1 MRTQH
6 CLLLASNAK
15 KAGGVR
21 SLGHP
26 GPVHHP
32 RQEGNRRAPGSPS
45 TQRLSLLPSLVLFSG
60 RTELMLMATRELL
73 RIPQAALAKPVS
85 TPSNLI
91 SLFSRYVDQQKLN
104 LLETK
109 LQ

>member
-1 MRTQH
+1 
-6 CLLLASNAK
+6 
-15 KAGGVR
+15 
-21 SLGHP
+21 
-26 GPVHHP
+26 
-32 RQEGNRRAPGSPS
+32 
-45 TQRLSLLPSLVLFSG
+45 
-60 RTELMLMATRELL
+60 MLMATRELL

-85 TPSNLI
+85 IPSNLI

>member
-1 MRTQH
+1 MPSSRT
-6 CLLLASNAK
+6 
-15 KAGGVR
+15 
-21 SLGHP
+21 
-26 GPVHHP
+26 
-32 RQEGNRRAPGSPS
+32 
-45 TQRLSLLPSLVLFSG
+45 TQRLSLLLSPVRLSG

>member
-1 MRTQH
+1 MFLPGMPPHSQP
-6 CLLLASNAK
+6 
-15 KAGGVR
+15 
-21 SLGHP
+21 LGEEKGALTP
-26 GPVHHP
+26 LT
-32 RQEGNRRAPGSPS
+32 APFSPF
-45 TQRLSLLPSLVLFSG
+45 PG

-73 RIPQAALAKPVS
+73 RIPQGALAKPIS
-85 TPSNLI
+85 IPSNLI